1 MPEALGDHAPGRAD
15 RADAQLGT
23 GCWGRT
29 AGRGPAARRAR
40 GALPARLNTVLAA
53 LRYQRFGSPS
63 WDLGIFTEAVKGYA
77 HFHAP
82 VVSIKGPGFNALG
95 DHWSPILALLAPF
108 FWVFPSAMTLLV
120 AQAALFAWSVGVV
133 SDTAARV
140 LTRNRGLL
148 IGIAYGLSWGLQR
161 AVDAEFHEIAF
172 AVPLLALVGRQ
183 LLFGRWER
191 AAWWALPLVLVKEDM
206 GLTVAAVG
214 VVLALTARRWF
225 TAGVLVVFGLGFTA
239 LTVFLLIPHF
249 NPQHHFD
256 YWSKLPGG
264 THPKLWQVLSGPF
277 TRLTVWKTTGWIFG
291 IVGFLALRSPL
302 VVLALPTLAWRFGSS
317 NPMFWGPDWHYNATL
332 MPIVFLALV
341 DAVQRLGRSE
351 RPGLRAFADG
361 MVPAAPAVAVACLVS
376 LPVGFGG
383 LADPAAGAAGS
394 TGGAAGGDRADPAGR
409 PGRVLDGTAG
419 GAGGARR
426 RVLARRLQAGAAGVP
441 PGGPGRLGRR
451 AHRHA
456 RVRDGAAPGRAVRR
470 GLRPGR
476 RRGAA
481 PTGLRYNEVGQPRQ
495 LQLVI
500 SASTLFT

>member
-1 MPEALGDHAPGRAD
+1 MAET
-15 RADAQLGT
+15 LGT
-23 GCWGRT
+23 
-29 AGRGPAARRAR
+29 
-40 GALPARLNTVLAA
+40 ALPAGRTPSWGRAAGPGRLDSVLPHVALASLFLLGYTVLAA

-95 DHWSPILALLAPF
+95 DHWSPVLALLAPF
-108 FWVFPSAMTLLV
+108 FWLFPSAMTLLV

-133 SDTAARV
+133 SDSAARV

-148 IGIAYGLSWGLQR
+148 IGTAYGLSWGLQR

-183 LLFGRWER
+183 LLLGRWER

-277 TRLTVWKTTGWIFG
+277 TRLTVWKTTGWLFG

-332 MPIVFLALV
+332 MPILFLALV
-341 DAVQRLGRSE
+341 DAVQRLGRSA

-361 MVPAAPAVAVACLVS
+361 MVPAAPGIAVACLVS

-383 LADPAAGAAGS
+383 LADPAAWSGGQHAAVLRAAIAQIPPDVRVESSMGPLAQLAARDD
-394 TGGAAGGDRADPAGR
+394 TYWLGGCTPVPPEYLLVDRDGWGDAPTDM
-409 PGRVLDGTAG
+409 PGYASALHP
-419 GAGGARR
+419 GARYGAVFDR
-426 RVLARRLQAGAAGVP
+426 GGVVVLRRLP
-441 PGGPGRLGRR
+441 
-451 AHRHA
+451 
-456 RVRDGAAPGRAVRR
+456 
-470 GLRPGR
+470 
-476 RRGAA
+476 
-481 PTGLRYNEVGQPRQ
+481 
-495 LQLVI
+495 
-500 SASTLFT
+500 